1 VASGARRPYAAD
13 TDGTGGE
20 HLLRPARGDIPGAS
34 WGGGTVEV
42 VARPYEIELSEEGPM
57 RTRDLLA
64 VVVGLLVVGG
74 IAYAGWMYLSDAID
88 PVAAEPEPGEEP
100 GVTAEAY
107 LAAWTS
113 NELSRMASLVREA
126 PEDFD
131 DRHRQLTAALEPS
144 SFEATGGELDE
155 SVDGRASMPVTVTLG
170 LADLAEPV
178 SWDTELV
185 LLRDRGVWGVDWSE
199 ATIHPELR
207 AGWGFARTSTPVERE
222 PILASDGTAL
232 AGGESAVVF
241 GFRPGSVTDA
251 DELVR
256 AFAAAIPGSEAA
268 AERELNRDDLVEDWF
283 YGIVTVSQ
291 DRAEA
296 ASEQLRQSMGVL
308 TRQAPG
314 ARALFDPGFA
324 RHVVG
329 VVSDATAEQLEE
341 LGPDAEPGTQVAQF
355 GLEAVFD
362 DRMTGSD
369 VVRVGLREQADDDD
383 EDSELRVVLGE
394 GQSDPSAPV
403 ETTIDIAVQRA
414 IENTLVGLEDPA
426 AIVVVDGQ
434 DGAIRGSASRPLGGF
449 NRAFSGRYPPG
460 STFKLITAEAL
471 IATGVGPDDE
481 VACPAE
487 TTVGGLRVP
496 NSDERDFGTTTF
508 ATAFDESCNTTF
520 ATLGAQLGGEALS
533 EAAGR
538 FGFGIEPLVPL
549 TAFGGS
555 FPAPGDNAEAGAAA
569 FGQARVETS
578 PLHLA
583 SVAAATV
590 SGEWHQPYLLASDGP
605 GESRPLATGTPE
617 MLRSLL
623 RSAVADGTGSG
634 ADVPGQDVAGKTG
647 TAEGE
652 GGVEHAWFIG
662 TWEGL
667 GFAVLVEDG
676 GSGGEVAA
684 PLAGRL
690 VEQLA
695 GLAADDV
702 EDPDLVPAPS
712 EIDPD
717 IDPPDD
723 DPDNDDEGDEAEG

>member
-1 VASGARRPYAAD
+1 
-13 TDGTGGE
+13 
-20 HLLRPARGDIPGAS
+20 
-34 WGGGTVEV
+34 
-42 VARPYEIELSEEGPM
+42 M
-57 RTRDLLA
+57 RIRDLLA

-74 IAYAGWMYLSDAID
+74 IAYGGWIYLSETID
-88 PVAAEPEPGEEP
+88 PVAAEPEPGEDA
-100 GVTAEAY
+100 GATADAY
-107 LAAWTS
+107 LDAWAA

-131 DRHRQLTAALEPS
+131 DHHRQLIAALSPT
-144 SFEATGGELDE
+144 SFEVSGG
-155 SVDGRASMPVTVTLG
+155 
-170 LADLAEPV
+170 DLAEPLDGRATV
-178 SWDTELV
+178 PVTVALELEEVADAISWDTELV
-185 LLRDRGVWGVDWSE
+185 LLRDRGVWAVEWSP

-207 AGWGFARTSTPVERE
+207 AGWGFATTSIPVDRE
-222 PILASDGTAL
+222 PILATDGTAL
-232 AGGESAVVF
+232 AGGEPAVIF
-241 GFRPGSVTDA
+241 GFRPGSVTDV

-268 AERELNRDDLVEDWF
+268 AERALNAENLNEDWF
-283 YGIVTVSQ
+283 YEVVTVSQ

-296 ASEQLRQSMGVL
+296 ASDQLRESMGVR
-308 TRQAPG
+308 TRTAPG

-329 VVSDATAEQLEE
+329 VVADATAEQLEE
-341 LGPDAEPGTQVAQF
+341 LGPDAEIGTQVAQF

-362 DRMTGSD
+362 EQLTGSD
-369 VVRVGLREQADDDD
+369 IIQVGIGEQGN
-383 EDSELRVVLGE
+383 EDGELRVVLGE
-394 GQSDPSAPV
+394 GQSDPSSAV
-403 ETTIDIAVQRA
+403 ETTIDITVQRA
-414 IENTLVGLEDPA
+414 IEAALVGIEDPA
-426 AIVVVDGQ
+426 AIVVVDGA

-471 IATGVGPDDE
+471 IATGLNPDDE

-496 NSDERDFGTTTF
+496 NSGDRDLGTTTF

-520 ATLGAQLGGEALS
+520 ATLGAQLGGDALT

-549 TAFGGS
+549 NAFGGS
-555 FPAPGDNAEAGAAA
+555 FPEPVDAAEAGAAA

-590 SGEWHQPYLLASDGP
+590 NGEWHQPYLLGSEGP
-605 GESRPLATGTPE
+605 GESLALATGTAE
-617 MLRSLL
+617 TLRSML
-623 RSAVADGTGSG
+623 RSAVSSGTGDA
-634 ADVPGQDVAGKTG
+634 ADVAGQEVAGKTG
-647 TAEGE
+647 TAQGE

-662 TWEGL
+662 TWDGL
-667 GFAVLVEDG
+667 GFAVLIEDG
-676 GSGGEVAA
+676 GSGGEIAA

-690 VEQLA
+690 VEELA
-695 GLAADDV
+695 RLTADDG
-702 EDPDLVPAPS
+702 
-712 EIDPD
+712 
-717 IDPPDD
+717 D
-723 DPDNDDEGDEAEG
+723 DPDADETGDETEG